1 MDFPSGNLLEN
12 LIKRHKA
19 DRIRQIAI
27 FNLNTS
33 FLKNQKLMVDR
44 RTDRQ
49 DFGFVSQT
57 TEFNFWFGVQIR
69 VLNFGFGNWTRVQN
83 LRLSSPTTVL
93 NFGLVVELQH

>member
-1 MDFPSGNLLEN
+1 MEK
-12 LIKRHKA
+12 LIKQHKA

-27 FNLNTS
+27 FNLDTS
-33 FLKNQKLMVDR
+33 FLKNQKLMIDR

-49 DFGFVSQT
+49 DFVFVSQT
-57 TEFNFWFGVQIR
+57 TEFDFWFGGQVR

-93 NFGLVVELQH
+93 NIGLVVGLQH